1 MDRQLKILTY
11 FVFVLLALLIALPVI
26 YTYSLVIFQ
35 DSHFT
40 ENIQKIDLQSIKL
53 LFKSI
58 LWSGFVAGLSTLIGG
73 LLGFLLYKTPLKY
86 KTIYKLLLLMPLILS
101 PYIWAVAWQ
110 DFFYLMFNNSH
121 LLSSFAGVI
130 WVQTLIYTPLAIL
143 IIGNALSNIDK
154 SLEETALTMSS
165 PKNTILKISLPLV
178 KPAFWTAFVL
188 IFIFSLSEFSVP
200 ALFGVKV
207 FTTEIFT
214 NFSAFYNYNLAII
227 QSTLLII
234 ISLWLLWTE
243 AQFLSKAP
251 FLSVGSR
258 GNTGYLFIFKKQ
270 QINIPVILNF
280 WIVLSVLLPFFVLS
294 FQALK
299 SGYQSV
305 YQAFK
310 ILQPAFID
318 SFIWAVTG
326 SVISIIMALIFS
338 YFSWQ
343 SKRREQS
350 LIRWTNLI
358 LLITFGLPAM
368 VYGIS
373 LIYFYNRPVLGWIY
387 GSAAILVVGFV
398 GKYGFIALK
407 MLQNATRQIPFSLDE
422 AAQLTS
428 ASIFKRFKTIYLPL
442 MLPAILA
449 VFVLNF
455 ILMSSDLAIPI
466 MTFPPGTQPVSVK
479 VFTMIAN
486 ASQSLTS
493 AMIFVFFTVTL
504 STVSLLY
511 LILKNLMIPKHV
523 HC

>member
-1 MDRQLKILTY
+1 MDRQLKILAY
-11 FVFVLLALLIALPVI
+11 FVFVLLVLLIALPVI

-40 ENIQKIDLQSIKL
+40 ENIQNIDFQSIKL

-58 LWSGFVAGLSTLIGG
+58 LWSGLVAGLSTLIGG

-86 KTIYKLLLLMPLILS
+86 KTFYKLILLMPLILS

-110 DFFYLMFNNSH
+110 DFFYVTFDNN
-121 LLSSFAGVI
+121 LWVSSVAGII

-143 IIGNALSNIDK
+143 IIGNALSNVDK
-154 SLEETALTMSS
+154 SLEEAALTISS

-178 KPAFWTAFVL
+178 KPAFWTAFIL

-200 ALFGVKV
+200 ALFSVKV

-227 QSTLLII
+227 QSTLLVV

-243 AQFLSKAP
+243 SHFISKAP
-251 FLSVGSR
+251 FLSVGNR
-258 GNTGYLFIFKKQ
+258 GNTGYLFRFKKQ
-270 QINIPVILNF
+270 RIYIKALLIF
-280 WIVLSVLLPFFVLS
+280 WVFLSVIVPFLMLS
-294 FQALK
+294 LQALK
-299 SGYQSV
+299 SGYQTV
-305 YQAFK
+305 FQAFK

-318 SFIWAVTG
+318 SFIWAATG
-326 SVISIIMALIFS
+326 SIIAIVVALIFS
-338 YFSWQ
+338 YFSWHH
-343 SKRREQS
+343 KRQEHR

-358 LLITFGLPAM
+358 LLTTFGLPAM

-387 GSAAILVVGFV
+387 SSVVILIIGFV

-407 MLQNATRQIPFSLDE
+407 MLQNTTRQIPFSLDE
-422 AAQLTS
+422 AAQLTG
-428 ASIFKRFKTIYLPL
+428 ASTFKRFKTIYLPL
-442 MLPAILA
+442 MTPAILA
-449 VFVLNF
+449 VFILNF
-455 ILMSSDLAIPI
+455 ILMSNDLAIPI

-479 VFTMIAN
+479 VFTMMAN

-504 STVSLLY
+504 SAVSLLY
-511 LILKNLMIPKHV
+511 LILKNLLISKNV
-523 HC
+523 YR